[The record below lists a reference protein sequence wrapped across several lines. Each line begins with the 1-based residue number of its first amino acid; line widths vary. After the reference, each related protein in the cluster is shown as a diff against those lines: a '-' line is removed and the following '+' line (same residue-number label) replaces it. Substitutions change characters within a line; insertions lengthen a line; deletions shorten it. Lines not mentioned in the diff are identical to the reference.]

1 MTSTFTAADWR
12 DIRLVA
18 FDVDGTLYRQGP
30 LRLRMGRDMVIH
42 TVAKFDLNAIGV
54 VSAYRRIRERL
65 AAEEVVD
72 FERIL
77 IAETA
82 KATSMS
88 PESVH
93 AIVSEWIEAR
103 PLRYLRNC
111 LFSGVPQ
118 LFAGLRR
125 AGKKIGIFSDYPA
138 TEKLVAMGL
147 AAHHVVAASDV
158 GLLKPDARGLQS
170 LMAAASATAS
180 ETLFIGDRAD
190 RDGVAGQRAGVRILI
205 KSSKPI
211 ETFQT
216 FKTFHDPLFDPF
228 MLNRL

>member
-1 MTSTFTAADWR
+1 MMSTFTPADWR

-18 FDVDGTLYRQGP
+18 FDVDGTLYRQRP
-30 LRLRMGRDMVIH
+30 LRLRMGRDIVIY
-42 TVAKFDLNAIGV
+42 TVAKCDLNAIRV

-72 FERIL
+72 FERVL

-88 PESVH
+88 PERVH
-93 AIVSEWIEAR
+93 AIASEWIETR
-103 PLRYLRNC
+103 PLRYLRSC

-118 LFAGLRR
+118 LFAGLQR

-138 TEKLVAMGL
+138 TEKLAAMEL
-147 AAHHVVAASDV
+147 AANHVVAASDV
-158 GLLKPDARGLQS
+158 GLLKPHARGLQS
-170 LMAAASATAS
+170 LMTAACATAR
-180 ETLFIGDRAD
+180 ETLYIGDRVD
-190 RDGVAGQRAGVRILI
+190 RDGVAGQRAGVRTLI
-205 KSSKPI
+205 RSSKPI
-211 ETFQT
+211 EAFQT

-228 MLNRL
+228 IQ

>member
-1 MTSTFTAADWR
+1 MMSRFTPADWR

-18 FDVDGTLYRQGP
+18 FDLDGTLYRQRP
-30 LRLRMGRDMVIH
+30 LRLRMGRDILTH
-42 TVAKFDLNAIGV
+42 TVAKCDLNAIRV

-72 FERIL
+72 FERVL

-82 KATSMS
+82 KATLMS
-88 PESVH
+88 PERVH
-93 AIVSEWIEAR
+93 AIVFEWIETR
-103 PLRYLRNC
+103 PLRYLRSC

-118 LFAGLRR
+118 LFVGVQR

-138 TEKLVAMGL
+138 TEKLAAMGL
-147 AAHHVVAASDV
+147 AANHVVAASDV
-158 GLLKPDARGLQS
+158 GLLKPHPRGLQS
-170 LMAAASATAS
+170 LMAAAGATAR
-180 ETLFIGDRAD
+180 ETLYIGDRVD

-205 KSSKPI
+205 RSSKPT
-211 ETFQT
+211 EAFQT

-228 MLNRL
+228 MQ

>member
-18 FDVDGTLYRQGP
+18 FDVDGTLYRQRP
-30 LRLRMGRDMVIH
+30 LRLRIGRDMVIH
-42 TVAKFDLNAIGV
+42 VVAKRDRNAISV
-54 VSAYRRIRERL
+54 LSAYRRIRERL
-65 AAEEVVD
+65 AAEEVFD
-72 FERIL
+72 FERVL

-93 AIVSEWIEAR
+93 AIVSEWIETR
-103 PLRYLRNC
+103 PLRYLRSC
-111 LFSGVPQ
+111 LFSGVPE
-118 LFAGLRR
+118 LFAGLHR

-138 TEKLVAMGL
+138 TEKLAAMGL

-158 GLLKPDARGLQS
+158 GLLKPHARGLQS
-170 LMAAASATAS
+170 LMAAASATAR

-205 KSSKPI
+205 RSSKPI

-228 MLNRL
+228 MQ

>member
-1 MTSTFTAADWR
+1 MISTFTPGDWR

-18 FDVDGTLYRQGP
+18 FDVDGTLYRQRP
-30 LRLRMGRDMVIH
+30 LRLRIGRDMVIYS
-42 TVAKFDLNAIGV
+42 VAKCDLNAISV

-65 AAEEVVD
+65 AAEELVD
-72 FERIL
+72 FERIV

-82 KATSMS
+82 KATSTS
-88 PESVH
+88 PERVQ
-93 AIVSEWIEAR
+93 AIVSEWIETR
-103 PLRYLRNC
+103 PLRYLRSC

-118 LFAGLRR
+118 LFAGLQR

-138 TEKLVAMGL
+138 KEKLAAMGL
-147 AAHHVVAASDV
+147 AAHHVVAARDV
-158 GLLKPDARGLQS
+158 GQLKPHAGGLQS
-170 LMAAASATAS
+170 LMAAAGATAR

-190 RDGVAGQRAGVRILI
+190 RDGVAGRRAGVRILI
-205 KSSKPI
+205 RSSKPI

-228 MLNRL
+228 LQ

>member
-1 MTSTFTAADWR
+1 MAMFTPADWR

-30 LRLRMGRDMVIH
+30 LRLRMGRDMVLH
-42 TVAKFDLNAIGV
+42 TIAKVDLNAISV

-72 FERIL
+72 FDRVL

-82 KATSMS
+82 KATSRS

-93 AIVSEWIEAR
+93 AIVCEWIETR
-103 PLRYLRNC
+103 PLRYLRSC

-118 LFAGLRR
+118 LFAGLQR
-125 AGKKIGIFSDYPA
+125 AGKKIGVFSDYPA
-138 TEKLVAMGL
+138 TEKLAALGL
-147 AAHHVVAASDV
+147 TAHHVVAASDV
-158 GLLKPDARGLQS
+158 GVLKPHARGLQS
-170 LMAAASATAS
+170 LMAAANATAR

-190 RDGVAGQRAGVRILI
+190 RDGVAGQRAGVRTLI
-205 KSSKPI
+205 RSSKPM

-216 FKTFHDPLFDPF
+216 FKTFYDPLFGPF
-228 MLNRL
+228 MQ

>member
-18 FDVDGTLYRQGP
+18 FDVDGTLYRQRP
-30 LRLRMGRDMVIH
+30 LRLRMGRDMVLH
-42 TVAKFDLNAIGV
+42 AVAKCDRNAISV
-54 VSAYRRIRERL
+54 VNAYRRIRERL
-65 AAEEVVD
+65 AVEEVVG
-72 FERIL
+72 FEQVL

-93 AIVSEWIEAR
+93 AIVSEWIETR
-103 PLRYLRNC
+103 PLRYLRSC

-118 LFAGLRR
+118 LFAGLQR

-138 TEKLVAMGL
+138 TEKLAAMGL
-147 AAHHVVAASDV
+147 AANHVVAASDV
-158 GLLKPDARGLQS
+158 GLLKPHARGLLS
-170 LMAAASATAS
+170 LMAAATATAH

-190 RDGVAGQRAGVRILI
+190 RDGVAGQRAGVKILI
-205 KSSKPI
+205 RSSKPI
-211 ETFQT
+211 EAFQT

-228 MLNRL
+228 MQ

>member
-18 FDVDGTLYRQGP
+18 FDVDGTLYRQRP
-30 LRLRMGRDMVIH
+30 LRLRMGRDIVIH
-42 TVAKFDLNAIGV
+42 AVAKCSLNAMSV

-72 FERIL
+72 FERVL

-88 PESVH
+88 PERVH
-93 AIVSEWIEAR
+93 AIVSEWIETR
-103 PLRYLRNC
+103 PLRYLRSC
-111 LFSGVPQ
+111 LFPGVPQ
-118 LFAGLRR
+118 LFAGLQG

-138 TEKLVAMGL
+138 TEKLAAMGL

-158 GLLKPDARGLQS
+158 GLLKPHARGLQS
-170 LMAAASATAS
+170 LMAAASATAR

-205 KSSKPI
+205 RSSKPI
-211 ETFQT
+211 EAFQT

-228 MLNRL
+228 MQ